1 MQGRGSRGDPT
12 GGVPPDRFGRVSG
25 TARSPQEIRGQDI
38 RGQDARAKVSY
49 RAVREAPAE
58 KPMSYV
64 PWPLRLLVR
73 FGITAAVLA
82 VVALGPGYFDCR
94 QRREAGL
101 LYYGVTMGACTR
113 HATWEHVGNLQRR
126 FETIARAVGAH

>member
-1 MQGRGSRGDPT
+1 MERMQGRGSRGDLA
-12 GGVPPDRFGRVSG
+12 GGIPPDRFGRVSG
-25 TARSPQEIRGQDI
+25 TARSPQDARA
-38 RGQDARAKVSY
+38 QDARTEVSY
-49 RAVREAPAE
+49 RAVREVPAE

-73 FGITAAVLA
+73 FGITASVLA